1 MDGSRLADAA
11 HEQHPWLIAGIA
23 PDFQLLDVWRLPAQ
37 GGREDFASLIEIMTS
52 LDPARGDSKL
62 AGALFRLRLRL
73 GEIFGWDDPSSD
85 LAVPGRSE
93 TTLSARIPAALRES
107 VASRDGE
114 RPSIGSTSF
123 TPLYRTAEE
132 WAAELSNRTVHGVVH
147 LAWVPDGGEAY
158 RGQMA
163 VYVKPR
169 GRLGAVY
176 MALISPFRHLIV
188 YPALMRQIGR
198 AWDARRAQ
206 DDVLDAR
213 PSRERPDGPL

>member
-1 MDGSRLADAA
+1 VNGSRLPNAA
-11 HEQHPWLIAGIA
+11 HEEHPWLIAAIA
-23 PDFQLLDVWRLPAQ
+23 PDFQLLDVWRLPAH
-37 GGREDFASLIEIMTS
+37 GRREEFASLVEIMTS

-73 GEIFGWDDPSSD
+73 GELFGWDDPSSD

-93 TTLSARIPAALRES
+93 RTLSARIPEALRES
-107 VASRDGE
+107 VAGGDGE

-147 LAWVPDGGEAY
+147 LAWVPEGDGY

-163 VYVKPR
+163 VFVKPR
-169 GRLGAVY
+169 GRLGVAY

-213 PSRERPDGPL
+213 PSRERPDRPL